1 MSSDCLFCKLSR
13 GEFNTEFLY
22 KSPTLV
28 AFRDIHPKAP
38 THVLFV
44 PLAHYAT
51 FNDIPKSDAALM
63 GEITTAIQKIVADE
77 GIADSGYRVI
87 TNVNRHGGQEV
98 YHLHVHLLGGRQLG
112 SMG

>member
-1 MSSDCLFCKLSR
+1 MPDCIFCKIAC
-13 GEFNTEFLY
+13 GEINTEFLY

-38 THVLFV
+38 THILFV
-44 PLAHYAT
+44 PVTHYAT
-51 FNDIPKSDAALM
+51 LNDLPKFDPALSA
-63 GEITTAIQKIVADE
+63 EITLAIQQVAKTE
-77 GIADSGYRVI
+77 GVDKTGYRVV
-87 TNVNRHGGQEV
+87 TNVNSDGGQEV

>member
-1 MSSDCLFCKLSR
+1 MSGDCLFCKLSR

-51 FNDIPKSDAALM
+51 LNDVPSQDCGIMA
-63 GEITTAIQKIVADE
+63 EITQAIQQVAKAE
-77 GIADSGYRVI
+77 GIDQSGYRVI
-87 TNVNRHGGQEV
+87 TNVNRDGGQEV
-98 YHLHVHLLGGRQLG
+98 YHLHVHLLGGRPIT

>member
-1 MSSDCLFCKLSR
+1 MTDCIFCKIAR
-13 GEFNTEFLY
+13 GEMGTEFLY

-28 AFRDIHPKAP
+28 AFRDIHPKASS
-38 THVLFV
+38 HVLFV

-51 FNDIPKSDAALM
+51 LNDVPESDSKFSAEL
-63 GEITTAIQKIVADE
+63 TRAIQQVAKSEGVDE
-77 GIADSGYRVI
+77 TGYRVV
-87 TNVNRHGGQEV
+87 TNVNAQGGQEV

>member
-1 MSSDCLFCKLSR
+1 MTNDCLFCKIAR
-13 GEFNTEFLY
+13 AEFKTEFLY
-22 KSPTLV
+22 QSLTLV

-51 FNDIPKSDAALM
+51 LNDIPASDGTIM
-63 GEITTAIQKIVADE
+63 TEITQAIQQIAKSE
-77 GIADSGYRVI
+77 GIDKTGYRVI
-87 TNVNRHGGQEV
+87 TNVNPHGGQEV
-98 YHLHVHLLGGRQLG
+98 YHLHVHLLGGRQMT

>member
-1 MSSDCLFCKLSR
+1 MSDCIFCKIVS
-13 GEFNTEFLY
+13 GAFGTEFLY

-28 AFRDIHPKAP
+28 AFRDIQPKAA

-44 PLAHYAT
+44 PVAHYAT
-51 FNDIPKSDAALM
+51 LNDVPESDIQLST
-63 GEITTAIQKIVADE
+63 EITRAIQHVAKAEGVDE
-77 GIADSGYRVI
+77 TGYRVV
-87 TNVNRHGGQEV
+87 TNVNSDGGQEV

>member
-1 MSSDCLFCKLSR
+1 MDAQCLFCKISR

-22 KSPTLV
+22 KSPTRV
-28 AFRDIHPKAP
+28 AFRALHPKAP

-51 FNDIPKSDAALM
+51 FNDIPASESALM
-63 GEITTAIQKIVADE
+63 GEITVAIQNVAKAE
-77 GIADSGYRVI
+77 GVDQTGYRVI

>member
-1 MSSDCLFCKLSR
+1 MNDCLFCRIAR
-13 GEFNTEFLY
+13 GEMNTEFLY

-38 THVLFV
+38 THILFV
-44 PLAHYAT
+44 PVAHYAT
-51 FNDIPKSDAALM
+51 FNDVPASKTALHNEIAA
-63 GEITTAIQKIVADE
+63 AIQQLAKTE
-77 GIADSGYRVI
+77 GVDQAGYRII

>member
-1 MSSDCLFCKLSR
+1 MNTDCLFCKIAK
-13 GEFNTEFLY
+13 GEMKTDFLY

-44 PLAHYAT
+44 PVNHYAT
-51 FNDIPKSDAALM
+51 LNDLTAADIALAA
-63 GEITTAIQKIVADE
+63 EVTAAIQQVAKAE
-77 GIADSGYRVI
+77 GVDQSGYRVI